1 MKQPFVMDANLDAIL
16 KKFTKYVV
24 SQAKSNLTRKKKNV
38 KGNLYNSIKGD
49 TFVGKNSIG
58 VYFEMEDYGVFQD
71 SGIKGKSSGQSLG
84 TFKDG
89 GFRFGSGSGG
99 GSLTESIK
107 QWVRDRKF
115 QFRNK
120 DEGSKGRFLSYDAT
134 AFLIT
139 RSIWQKG
146 IKPTRFFSK
155 PFEDGIKRLP
165 DEVVEKYGLDVENKI
180 RKMLNN
186 ESSKK

>member
-1 MKQPFVMDANLDAIL
+1 MDANLEAIL
-16 KKFTKYVV
+16 KKFSKYVV

-49 TFVGKNSIG
+49 TFVSKSKKSIG
-58 VYFEMEDYGVFQD
+58 LYFEMEEYGVFQD

-89 GFRFGSGSGG
+89 GFRFGSGTGQKNG
-99 GSLTESIK
+99 LRDGIK
-107 QWVRDRKF
+107 QWVKDKKI
-115 QFRNK
+115 QFK
-120 DEGSKGRFLSYDAT
+120 QKSGMGVKGQFLSYDET

-165 DEVVEKYGLDVENKI
+165 DEVVEAYGLDTEKTIRTSLNKW
-180 RKMLNN
+180 K
-186 ESSKK
+186 

>member
-1 MKQPFVMDANLDAIL
+1 MIQLFAMDANLDAIL
-16 KKFTKYVV
+16 NKFTKYVV

-71 SGIKGKSSGQSLG
+71 SGVKGKSSGQSLG

-89 GFRFGSGSGG
+89 GFRFGSGTGQSGG
-99 GSLTESIK
+99 LTKAIK
-107 QWVRDRKF
+107 QWVKDRRF
-115 QFRNK
+115 QFK
-120 DEGSKGRFLSYDAT
+120 DKANGQFMSYDAT

-165 DEVVEKYGLDVENKI
+165 DEVVEAYGLDVENTI
-180 RKMLNN
+180 RKSLTQW
-186 ESSKK
+186 K

>member
-1 MKQPFVMDANLDAIL
+1 MDANLDAIL

-71 SGIKGKSSGQSLG
+71 SGVKGKSSGQSLG

-89 GFRFGSGSGG
+89 GFRFGSRTGQSGG
-99 GSLTESIK
+99 LTKAIN
-107 QWVRDRKF
+107 QWVKDRRF
-115 QFRNK
+115 QFK
-120 DEGSKGRFLSYDAT
+120 DKANGQFMSYDAT

-155 PFEDGIKRLP
+155 PFEDSIKRLP
-165 DEVVEKYGLDVENKI
+165 DEVVEAYALDTENTI
-180 RKMLNN
+180 RKSLAQW
-186 ESSKK
+186 K

>member
-1 MKQPFVMDANLDAIL
+1 MDANLDEIL

-89 GFRFGSGSGG
+89 GFRFGSGTGQPGG
-99 GSLTESIK
+99 LTKAIK
-107 QWVRDRKF
+107 QWVRDRRF
-115 QFRNK
+115 QFK
-120 DEGSKGRFLSYDAT
+120 DKANGKFMSYDAT

-180 RKMLNN
+180 RKMLSN
-186 ESSKK
+186 ESSK